1 MSPEPVAARAGRVIR
16 GRVASRASALAFPT
30 IEAAAPDAGAAAGGS
45 SLASAATYRT
55 ATVDPAELDRLRLE
69 ASARGYADGLAAGR
83 DEAIAEVRERAE
95 ALLGHLDAAVQ
106 AHRTRQARTFDELSD
121 DVARFAYA
129 TVDALLGRE
138 LALAESP
145 VRDAVEHAL
154 RFTPDRTAAIVIVH
168 PDDLELLG
176 AVGDLAGAR
185 AVEVLGDATV
195 QRGGCVVRA
204 GECEID
210 ARIDAALERV
220 RELLS

>member
-16 GRVASRASALAFPT
+16 GHVASRASTLAFPT
-30 IEAAAPDAGAAAGGS
+30 IEAVAPDAGAAAGAS
-45 SLASAATYRT
+45 SLVSAATHRT
-55 ATVDPAELDRLRLE
+55 ATIDSAELDRVRLE

-95 ALLGHLDAAVQ
+95 ALLGQLDAAVQ
-106 AHRTRQARTFDELSD
+106 AHQTRQTRTFDELSD

>member
-16 GRVASRASALAFPT
+16 GRVASRASTLAFPT
-30 IEAAAPDAGAAAGGS
+30 IEAVAPDAGAAAGGS
-45 SLASAATYRT
+45 SLVSAATHRT
-55 ATVDPAELDRLRLE
+55 ATIDPAELDRVRLE

-95 ALLGHLDAAVQ
+95 ALLGQLDAAVQ
-106 AHRTRQARTFDELSD
+106 AHQTRQTRTFDELSD

-154 RFTPDRTAAIVIVH
+154 RFTPDRTAAIVILH

>member
-30 IEAAAPDAGAAAGGS
+30 IEAVAPDAAAAAGGS
-45 SLASAATYRT
+45 SPASAAPHRA
-55 ATVDPAELDRLRLE
+55 ATIDPAELDRVRLE

-95 ALLGHLDAAVQ
+95 ALLGQLDAAVQ

-176 AVGDLAGAR
+176 AVGDLAGPR

-195 QRGGCVVRA
+195 PRGGCVVRA